1 MKDPV
6 LSARVPKHVKDYV
19 QEQGVRE
26 LVIALYRGLQDGTL
40 EWDGVCLSAG
50 LDTRDFVAACERK
63 KRRPEDVLRAIT
75 EQIC

>member
-6 LSARVPKHVKDYV
+6 LSARVPKHVKDYL
-19 QEQGVRE
+19 QEQGMKE
-26 LVIALYRGLQDGTL
+26 LSMALYRGLNDGSL
-40 EWDGVCLSAG
+40 EWDGVSLSSG
-50 LDTRDFVAACERK
+50 LDTREFVAACERK